1 MRFRYSEWDERL
13 AQALKTFKD
22 LMDLF
27 NHLLMQ
33 LGGDADQALQY
44 MKALQQ
50 RGYIGDG
57 IDLDEFLEQL
67 QKNKVIA
74 KAQGG
79 GFSLTQ
85 KGAIQLRKD
94 VFNNVF
100 SSLKQFGVGDHAIPR
115 SGGDGEILS
124 ETRPYEFGDSV
135 QDLDFNRTLH
145 NSLKRGIDDFGLQE
159 SDFEVFEK
167 EYVTSCATVV
177 MVDVSHS
184 MVLYGEDRIT
194 PAKQVAMALA
204 ELIMTE
210 YPKDSLNVLAF
221 GDDAWEI
228 GVQDLAFLDVGP
240 YHTNTRA
247 GLQLAQQIL
256 KRRKHTN
263 RQIFMITD
271 GKPSAI
277 NEEGGR
283 LYKNSFGLDP
293 RIVNKT
299 LEAAAQCRRQHIPIT
314 TFMLARDP
322 LLVNFVEELTKIN
335 RGRAYYSSP
344 DSLGSFVL
352 VDYIRNRRRKVR

>member
-1 MRFRYSEWDERL
+1 MRFRYSEWNEQL
-13 AQALKTFKD
+13 AQAIQAFKD

-27 NHLLMQ
+27 NHLLLQ
-33 LGGDADQALQY
+33 LGGDADRALQY
-44 MKALQQ
+44 MKHLQQ
-50 RGYIGDG
+50 QGYIDDG
-57 IDLDEFLEQL
+57 VDLNGFVEQL
-67 QKNKVIA
+67 QKNKLVQ

-79 GFSLTQ
+79 DFSLTQ

-94 VFNNVF
+94 VFNHVF
-100 SSLKQFGVGDHAIPR
+100 SSLKQFGIGDHAISR
-115 SGGDGEILS
+115 SGGGGEVLP

-135 QDLDFNRTLH
+135 QDLDFQRTVH
-145 NSLKRGIDDFGLQE
+145 NSLKRGIDEFALRE

-194 PAKQVAMALA
+194 PAKRVAMALA
-204 ELIMTE
+204 ELIMSE
-210 YPKDSLNVLAF
+210 YPKDSLDVIAF
-221 GDDAWEI
+221 GDEAWEI
-228 GVQDLAFLDVGP
+228 SVQDLAFLDVGP

-247 GLQLAQQIL
+247 GLQLARQIL

-263 RQIFMITD
+263 RQIIMITD

-277 NEEGGR
+277 NEEGGGI
-283 LYKNSFGLDP
+283 YKNSFGLDP

-299 LEAAAQCRRQHIPIT
+299 LEEAAQCRRAHIPIT
-314 TFMLARDP
+314 TFMLARDG
-322 LLVNFVEELTKIN
+322 LLVDFVEELTKIN

-344 DSLGSFVL
+344 ESLGSFVL
-352 VDYIRNRRRKVR
+352 VDYIRNRRRKV